1 MEDEVEVYEYIQPN
15 RDVTYHSTMY
25 KTIPSPLA
33 HIINDYRNLRRAV
46 IQREYADT
54 WNSQAKMICS
64 YTNTKSQYNLSEG
77 NPITNDWVMP
87 QNRLGL
93 TTDTNLPSEIEQNA
107 YVRDAVTET
116 IISSKN
122 QPHKPT
128 IYTLPKNSKLES
140 TPKLECLQDI
150 KVNVTRIFF
159 LFNSFF

>member
-1 MEDEVEVYEYIQPN
+1 
-15 RDVTYHSTMY
+15 
-25 KTIPSPLA
+25 
-33 HIINDYRNLRRAV
+33 
-46 IQREYADT
+46 
-54 WNSQAKMICS
+54 MICS

-128 IYTLPKNSKLES
+128 IYTLPKNSKLENA
-140 TPKLECLQDI
+140 PKLECLQDVKELQTKMAKDI
-150 KVNVTRIFF
+150 ACIMGIPYEIIGGGYSDKEGKSSNA
-159 LFNSFF
+159 SS